1 MCDFLTLKM
10 LPLAC
15 AMIKTK
21 NRCPFDP
28 LVKNSLILS
37 KDVVLA
43 VQYKVYLVK
52 QVISLVDTV
61 QYS

>member
-28 LVKNSLILS
+28 FVRKCTFYMRNQRLEFLMDSEKKEKKGNF
-37 KDVVLA
+37 
-43 VQYKVYLVK
+43 
-52 QVISLVDTV
+52 
-61 QYS
+61 